1 MVETSAVLLAAA
13 LAWLFTIASA
23 RDMGVMPGTMG
34 LGLAGFL
41 GTWALMM
48 AAMMRPSVAPV
59 ATLYARMRKDH
70 RARRVASLSIGY
82 LSVWACTAL
91 VAFGLAAGGDRLA
104 REAPGWAQGAAVA
117 SCLACGAYQMTALKD
132 RCLQHCRSPLGHLI
146 RYGSFRGRLSDFR
159 VGAHHGAWCLAC
171 CWSLML
177 LMITFGVM
185 NIVAMVVL
193 ACVILIEK
201 VTSPGRW
208 LSVAIGLA
216 SIGLAIAIWIHPALA
231 PGLHVGSREMAA
243 M

>member
-1 MVETSAVLLAAA
+1 
-13 LAWLFTIASA
+13 
-23 RDMGVMPGTMG
+23 MPGTMG

-41 GTWALMM
+41 GTWSLMM
-48 AAMMRPSVAPV
+48 AAMMLPSIAPV

-70 RARRVASLSIGY
+70 RVRRVASLSIGY
-82 LSVWACTAL
+82 LSVWACTAI

-104 REAPGWAQGAAVA
+104 RDAPGWAQGAAVA
-117 SCLACGAYQMTALKD
+117 SCLACGTYQMTTLKD

-146 RYGSFRGRLSDFR
+146 RYGSFRGRLTDFR

-185 NIVAMVVL
+185 NITAMVVV
-193 ACVILIEK
+193 AGVILIEK

-208 LSVAIGLA
+208 FSVAIGLA
-216 SIGLAIAIWIHPALA
+216 SIALATAIWIHPALA
-231 PGLHVGSREMAA
+231 PGLHTGTMQTAG